1 MKKFL
6 ITDRF
11 QQFIYAGIAFI
22 LATLALFNPFF
33 ETSRIEDIGGYLV
46 WAALLV
52 FIQGFKRATVKER
65 TSANV
70 SALISFLLG
79 LLLINAKLFN
89 ENALYLFASMLFGI
103 DFLRQGIALH
113 KNRKEKKT
121 YIANLLSF
129 LGNLGILFTLFYF
142 QGKAQLWILAITGG
156 LRIVGM
162 GFEMLTARLGVMDQ
176 VSEDIMESL
185 DLHQHPE
192 IMTIAENIEQE
203 EVKRAKIDRH
213 WIITF
218 LLILFFIH
226 LGRIGFDRSTYG
238 ILSPLVAL
246 IGDMV
251 IALVITYILLIP
263 LFIVFG
269 KIFRPFEKQTWL
281 WVIKVPQEERSKFNL
296 RSLVQNYLEI
306 RIRRYIRIRKAGYS
320 FKTALRTGLQMGLPF
335 SALLA
340 AIIPVFGMSWYF
352 DTENWASG
360 IWDSWAAKR
369 TDVWRSEMVKAV
381 EENPTGSSFQ
391 IHPPGVTNNGDFS
404 FLVIG
409 DPGEGDASQYILHD
423 QIVRNASKDLVKFV
437 VISSDVVYPDG
448 AMKDYEKNFWLPMK
462 GVTKPVYAIPGNH
475 DWYDALEGFAAT
487 FYDSTAAGIAMRA
500 RRKADLNLT
509 SAGSEKISAQIK
521 EAARLRNEY
530 DVPTGFQK
538 APYFQLQ
545 TKDFAFITIETGI
558 GRRIDDIQ
566 MDWLKK
572 ALAAAKGK
580 FIFVLLGHPFY
591 AIGEYQGNM
600 NPDFEKLHLLLK
612 EAGATIAMAG
622 DTHDLEYYVEPPTS
636 STNDKYMYHFVNGGG
651 GAYLSLGAA
660 LKPKEQMAQKV
671 WAHYPA
677 AAPLI
682 KKIEANNG
690 ILKQP
695 AWYWT
700 KTHNGWPFSAEW
712 LSAAFDYNKAPFFQS
727 FVEVKV
733 EPSRNKV
740 TIIACGPKGPLKWS
754 DMEYSEGAK
763 PINTPNTSTVE
774 WMFPL
779 KQKLKIQ
786 N

>member
-6 ITDRF
+6 ISDRF
-11 QQFIYAGIAFI
+11 QQFIYAGIAFL
-22 LATLALFNPFF
+22 LAALALFNPFF
-33 ETSRIEDIGGYLV
+33 ETSRIEDIGGFLV

-52 FIQGFKRATVKER
+52 FIQGFKRATSKER
-65 TSANV
+65 SSAHI

-79 LLLINAKLFN
+79 LLLINTKLFD
-89 ENALYLFASMLFGI
+89 ENALYLFASILFGI

-113 KNRKEKKT
+113 KNRKEKKP

-129 LGNLGILFTLFYF
+129 LGNLGILFTLFLF

-162 GFEMLTARLGVMDQ
+162 GFEILTAKLGVMDQ

-185 DLHQHPE
+185 DLHEHPE
-192 IMTIAENIEQE
+192 ILAIAENIEQE

-226 LGRIGFDRSTYG
+226 LGRMGFDRSAYG

-246 IGDMV
+246 LGDMV
-251 IALVITYILLIP
+251 IALIIAYLILIP
-263 LFIVFG
+263 LSIG
-269 KIFRPFEKQTWL
+269 ANKIFRPFEKKAWL
-281 WVIKVPQEERSKFNL
+281 WVIKTPANERLKL
-296 RSLVQNYLEI
+296 HPRSILQNRLEA
-306 RIRRYIRIRKAGYS
+306 RTRRYIRIRKAGYS

-369 TDVWRSEMVKAV
+369 TDIWRTEMVKAV
-381 EENPTGSSFQ
+381 ESNPSATSFQ
-391 IHPPGVTNNGDFS
+391 INPPGVNPTSDFS
-404 FLVIG
+404 FLIVG

-448 AMKDYEKNFWLPMK
+448 ALKDYEKNFWLPMK

-487 FYDSTAAGIAMRA
+487 FFDSTAASLAMHA
-500 RRKADLNLT
+500 RRNADLNLT

-521 EAARLRNEY
+521 EASRLRNEY
-530 DVPTGFQK
+530 DVPTGFQQ

-545 TKDFAFITIETGI
+545 TKDFAFISIETGI
-558 GRRIDDIQ
+558 GRRIDDLQ
-566 MDWLKK
+566 MNWLKQTLK
-572 ALAAAKGK
+572 AAEGK

-600 NPDFEKLHLLLK
+600 NPDFEKLHQLLK
-612 EAGATIAMAG
+612 RAGAKIAMAG
-622 DTHDLEYYVEPPTS
+622 DTHDLEYYVEPPTN
-636 STNDKYMYHFVNGGG
+636 TGTGKNMYHFVNGGG

-660 LKPKEQMAQKV
+660 LKPKEEMVQKV

-682 KKIEANNG
+682 NKIEANNG

-700 KTHNGWPFSAEW
+700 KKYNGWPFSAEW

-740 TIIACGPKGPLKWS
+740 TIIAYGPKGPLKWS

-763 PINTPNTSTVE
+763 PVNTPNTSPVE
-774 WMFPL
+774 WIFPL
-779 KQKLKIQ
+779 KQ
-786 N
+786 

>member
-6 ITDRF
+6 TTDRF
-11 QQFIYAGIAFI
+11 KQIIFAGIAFL
-22 LATLALFNPFF
+22 LAALALFNPFF
-33 ETSRIEDIGGYLV
+33 ETSRIEDIGGFLV
-46 WAALLV
+46 WAAVLV
-52 FIQGFKRATVKER
+52 FIQGFKRATAKER
-65 TSANV
+65 TSAHI

-79 LLLINAKLFN
+79 LLLINAKLFD

-103 DFLRQGIALH
+103 DFIRQGISLLN
-113 KNRKEKKT
+113 NRKEKKPFT
-121 YIANLLSF
+121 ANLLSF
-129 LGNLGILFTLFYF
+129 LANMGILFTLFLF

-162 GFEMLTARLGVMDQ
+162 GFEILNAKLGVMDE

-185 DLHQHPE
+185 DLQDHPE
-192 IMTIAENIEQE
+192 IVAIAENIEQE

-226 LGRIGFDRSTYG
+226 LGRMGFDRSAYG

-246 IGDMV
+246 VGDMV
-251 IALVITYILLIP
+251 IALIIAYLVLIP
-263 LFIVFG
+263 FFSGVSKL
-269 KIFRPFEKQTWL
+269 FRPFEKKTWL
-281 WVIKVPQEERSKFNL
+281 WVMKVPSDERPKFHPRNIIQQ
-296 RSLVQNYLEI
+296 RLEA
-306 RIRRYIRIRKAGYS
+306 RTRRYIRIRKAGYS

-335 SALLA
+335 AALLA

-369 TDVWRSEMVKAV
+369 TDQWRTEMVKAV
-381 EENPTGSSFQ
+381 ESNPTAASFQINPTG
-391 IHPPGVTNNGDFS
+391 VTATNDFS
-404 FLVIG
+404 FLIIG

-423 QIVRNASKDLVKFV
+423 QIVRNAYKDLVKFV

-462 GVTKPVYAIPGNH
+462 GVNKPVYAIPGNH

-487 FYDSTAAGIAMRA
+487 FFDSTSARLAMHA
-500 RRKADLNLT
+500 RRNADLNLT
-509 SAGSEKISAQIK
+509 SAGSEKVSAQIK
-521 EAARLRNEY
+521 EAARLRSEY

-545 TKDFAFITIETGI
+545 TEDFAFITIETGI

-636 STNDKYMYHFVNGGG
+636 SRQDKNMYHFVNGGG

-740 TIIACGPKGPLKWS
+740 TVIAYGPKGPLKWS

-763 PINTPNTSTVE
+763 PANVPNTALVE
-774 WMFPL
+774 WEFTL
-779 KQKLKIQ
+779 K
-786 N
+786 

>member
-6 ITDRF
+6 ISDRF
-11 QQFIYAGIAFI
+11 QQYIYAGIAFS
-22 LATLALFNPFF
+22 LAALALFNPFF
-33 ETSRIEDIGGYLV
+33 ETSRIEDIGGFLV
-46 WAALLV
+46 WAAVLI

-65 TSANV
+65 SSAHI

-79 LLLINAKLFN
+79 LLLINAKLFD

-103 DFLRQGIALH
+103 DFLRQGITLH
-113 KNRKEKKT
+113 SNRKEKKPF
-121 YIANLLSF
+121 IANLFSF
-129 LGNLGILFTLFYF
+129 LANLGILFTLFLF
-142 QGKAQLWILAITGG
+142 EGRAQLWILAITGG
-156 LRIVGM
+156 LRIIGM
-162 GFEMLTARLGVMDQ
+162 GFEILSAKLGAMDQ
-176 VSEDIMESL
+176 VSEDIMVSL
-185 DLHQHPE
+185 GLNEHPE
-192 IMTIAENIEQE
+192 IAAIAENIEQE

-226 LGRIGFDRSTYG
+226 LGRMGFDRSAYG

-246 IGDMV
+246 LGDMV
-251 IALVITYILLIP
+251 IALIFAFLIIIP
-263 LFIVFG
+263 FFSGVSKL
-269 KIFRPFEKQTWL
+269 FRPFEKRTWL
-281 WVIKVPQEERSKFNL
+281 WVMKTPVNERHKFHPK
-296 RSLVQNYLEI
+296 SLIQSRLEA
-306 RIRRYIRIRKAGYS
+306 RTRRYIRIRKAGYS

-335 SALLA
+335 AALLA

-369 TDVWRSEMVKAV
+369 TDIWRTEMVQAV
-381 EENPTGSSFQ
+381 ESNPNGTSFQ
-391 IHPPGVTNNGDFS
+391 INPPGVTDANDFS
-404 FLVIG
+404 FLIIG

-423 QIVRNASKDLVKFV
+423 QIVGNASKDLVKFV

-462 GVTKPVYAIPGNH
+462 GVNKPVYALPGNH

-487 FYDSTAAGIAMRA
+487 FFDSTSARLAMHA
-500 RRKADLNLT
+500 RRNADLNLT
-509 SAGSEKISAQIK
+509 SAGSEKVSAQIK
-521 EAARLRNEY
+521 EAARLRSEY
-530 DVPTGFQK
+530 AVPTGFQK

-558 GRRIDDIQ
+558 GRRIDDVQ
-566 MDWLKK
+566 MNWLKK
-572 ALAAAKGK
+572 ALATAKGK

-600 NPDFEKLHLLLK
+600 NPDFEKLHSLLK
-612 EAGATIAMAG
+612 EAGATITMAG
-622 DTHDLEYYVEPPTS
+622 DTHDLEYYVEPPINNTKGK
-636 STNDKYMYHFVNGGG
+636 NMYHFVNGGG

-660 LKPKEQMAQKV
+660 LLPREEMVQKI

-677 AAPLI
+677 TAPII
-682 KKIEANNG
+682 KKIESN
-690 ILKQP
+690 ISIVKQP

-700 KTHNGWPFSAEW
+700 KSHNGWPFSAEW

-733 EPSRNKV
+733 EPSRNTV
-740 TIIACGPKGPLKWS
+740 TVVAYGPNGPLKWS

-763 PINTPNTSTVE
+763 PANVPNTALVE
-774 WMFPL
+774 WEFNL
-779 KQKLKIQ
+779 K
-786 N
+786 

>member
-6 ITDRF
+6 ISDRF
-11 QQFIYAGIAFI
+11 QQFIYAGIAFL
-22 LATLALFNPFF
+22 LAALALFNPFF
-33 ETSRIEDIGGYLV
+33 ETSRIEDIGGFLV

-65 TSANV
+65 TSANI

-79 LLLINAKLFN
+79 LLLINAKLFD
-89 ENALYLFASMLFGI
+89 ESALYLFASMLFGI
-103 DFLRQGIALH
+103 DFLRQGIALRR
-113 KNRKEKKT
+113 NRKEQKP
-121 YIANLLSF
+121 YIASLLSF
-129 LGNLGILFTLFYF
+129 LGNMGILFTLFLF

-162 GFEMLTARLGVMDQ
+162 GFEILTAKIGVMDQ
-176 VSEDIMESL
+176 VSEDVMESL
-185 DLHQHPE
+185 GLHEHPE
-192 IMTIAENIEQE
+192 IVAIAEEIEQE

-218 LLILFFIH
+218 LFILFFIH
-226 LGRIGFDRSTYG
+226 LGRMGFDRSAFG

-246 IGDMV
+246 LGDVV
-251 IALVITYILLIP
+251 IALIIAYVILFPIYIYIP
-263 LFIVFG
+263 KL
-269 KIFRPFEKQTWL
+269 FRPFEKRTWL
-281 WVIKVPQEERSKFNL
+281 WVMNVPKDKRSKFNL
-296 RSLVQNYLEI
+296 RSMIQLRLEA
-306 RIRRYIRIRKAGYS
+306 RARRYIRIRKAGYS

-335 SALLA
+335 AAILA

-369 TDVWRSEMVKAV
+369 TDIWRTEMVKAV
-381 EENPTGSSFQ
+381 ESNPSATSFQ
-391 IHPPGVTNNGDFS
+391 INPPGVNATNDFS
-404 FLVIG
+404 FLIIG

-423 QIVRNASKDLVKFV
+423 QIVRNASKDQVKFV

-448 AMKDYEKNFWLPMK
+448 AMKDYERNFWLPMK
-462 GVTKPVYAIPGNH
+462 GVNKPVFAIPGNH

-487 FYDSTAAGIAMRA
+487 FYDSTAARLAMRA

-545 TKDFAFITIETGI
+545 TNDFAFISIETGI

-566 MDWLKK
+566 MNWLKK
-572 ALAAAKGK
+572 ALASAKGK

-600 NPDFEKLHLLLK
+600 NPDFEKLHQLLK
-612 EAGATIAMAG
+612 ESGATIAMAG
-622 DTHDLEYYVEPPTS
+622 DTHDLEYYVEPPTN
-636 STNDKYMYHFVNGGG
+636 TGTGKNMYHFVNGGG

-660 LKPKEQMAQKV
+660 LKPKEEMVQKV

-682 KKIEANNG
+682 KKIEANNS

-733 EPSRNKV
+733 EPSKNKV
-740 TIIACGPKGPLKWS
+740 TVIAYGPKGPLKWS

-763 PINTPNTSTVE
+763 PTNATNTSPVE
-774 WMFPL
+774 WTFSL
-779 KQKLKIQ
+779 KQQ
-786 N
+786 

>member
-1 MKKFL
+1 MIKTF
-6 ITDRF
+6 IISDRF
-11 QQFIYAGIAFI
+11 QQFLYAGIAFV
-22 LATLALFNPFF
+22 LAALALFNPFF
-33 ETSRIEDIGGYLV
+33 ETSRIEDIGGFLV

-52 FIQGFKRATVKER
+52 FIQGFKRATIKER
-65 TSANV
+65 TSANI

-79 LLLINAKLFN
+79 LLLINAQLFD
-89 ENALYLFASMLFGI
+89 ENALYLFASILFGI
-103 DFLRQGIALH
+103 DFLRQGIALRR
-113 KNRKEKKT
+113 NRIEKKP

-129 LGNLGILFTLFYF
+129 LGNMGILFTLFLF

-162 GFEMLTARLGVMDQ
+162 GFEILTAKLGVMDQ

-185 DLHQHPE
+185 DLHEHPE
-192 IMTIAENIEQE
+192 ILAIAENIEQE
-203 EVKRAKIDRH
+203 EVNRAKIDRY

-218 LLILFFIH
+218 LLVLFFIH
-226 LGRIGFDRSTYG
+226 LGRIGFDRSAFG
-238 ILSPLVAL
+238 ILTPLVAL
-246 IGDMV
+246 VGDMV
-251 IALVITYILLIP
+251 IALVIAYVLLIP

-269 KIFRPFEKQTWL
+269 KIYRPFEKRTWL
-281 WVIKVPQEERSKFNL
+281 WVMNVSKEERSKFSL
-296 RSLVQNYLEI
+296 RPLIQNYLEI
-306 RIRRYIRIRKAGYS
+306 RTRRYIRIRKAGYS
-320 FKTALRTGLQMGLPF
+320 FKTALRTGLQIGLPF

-369 TDVWRSEMVKAV
+369 TDVWRTEMVKAV
-381 EENPTGSSFQ
+381 EEHPTGSSFQ
-391 IHPPGVTNNGDFS
+391 INPPGVTNTSDFS

-487 FYDSTAAGIAMRA
+487 FFDSSAASLAMHA
-500 RRKADLNLT
+500 RRNADLNLT

-521 EAARLRNEY
+521 EASRLRNEY
-530 DVPTGFQK
+530 DVPTGFQQ

-545 TKDFAFITIETGI
+545 TDDFAFICVETGI
-558 GRRIDDIQ
+558 GRRIDDLQ

-572 ALAAAKGK
+572 ALAKAKGK

-600 NPDFEKLHLLLK
+600 NPDFEKLHQLLK

-622 DTHDLEYYVEPPTS
+622 DTHDLEYYVEPPKENS
-636 STNDKYMYHFVNGGG
+636 KGKNMYHFVNGGG

-660 LKPKEQMAQKV
+660 LKPREEMVQKV

-700 KTHNGWPFSAEW
+700 KKHNGWPFSAEW

-740 TIIACGPKGPLKWS
+740 TVIAYGPKGVLKWS

-763 PINTPNTSTVE
+763 PTNKPSNAPVE
-774 WMFPL
+774 WEFSL
-779 KQKLKIQ
+779 K
-786 N
+786 

>member
-1 MKKFL
+1 MIKKF
-6 ITDRF
+6 IVSDRF
-11 QQFIYAGIAFI
+11 QQILYASIAFI
-22 LATLALFNPFF
+22 LAALALFNPFF
-33 ETSRIEDIGGYLV
+33 ESSRIEDIGGFLV

-52 FIQGFKRATVKER
+52 FIQGFKRASIKER
-65 TSANV
+65 TSANI

-79 LLLINAKLFN
+79 LLLINAKLFD
-89 ENALYLFASMLFGI
+89 ENALYLFASILFGV
-103 DFLRQGIALH
+103 DFLRQAIALR
-113 KNRKEKKT
+113 KNRIEKKP
-121 YIANLLSF
+121 YIGSLLSF
-129 LGNLGILFTLFYF
+129 LGNLGILFTLFLF

-162 GFEMLTARLGVMDQ
+162 GFEMLTAKLGEMNQ

-185 DLHQHPE
+185 GLHDHPE
-192 IMTIAENIEQE
+192 IVAIAENIEQE
-203 EVKRAKIDRH
+203 EVQRSKIDRY

-226 LGRIGFDRSTYG
+226 LGRIGFDRSAFG

-246 IGDMV
+246 VGDMV
-251 IALVITYILLIP
+251 IALIIAYVILIP

-269 KIFRPFEKQTWL
+269 KIYRPFEKQTWL
-281 WVIKVPQEERSKFNL
+281 WVMKVPEEKRTKLNPRSII
-296 RSLVQNYLEI
+296 QNYLEV
-306 RIRRYIRIRKAGYS
+306 RTRRYIRIRKAGYS
-320 FKTALRTGLQMGLPF
+320 FKTALRTGLQIGLPF

-369 TDVWRSEMVKAV
+369 TDVWRTEMVKAV
-381 EENPTGSSFQ
+381 EPNLNESSFQ
-391 IHPPGVTNNGDFS
+391 INPPGVTNTGDFS

-487 FYDSTAAGIAMRA
+487 FFDEKSARLAMHA
-500 RRKADLNLT
+500 RREIDLNIT
-509 SAGSEKISAQIK
+509 SAGSEKISSQIK

-530 DVPTGFQK
+530 DVPTGFQQ

-545 TKDFAFITIETGI
+545 TNDFAFISIETGI

-572 ALAAAKGK
+572 ALEKAKGK

-600 NPDFEKLHLLLK
+600 NPDFEKLHQLLK
-612 EAGATIAMAG
+612 ESGANIAMAG
-622 DTHDLEYYVEPPTS
+622 DTHDLEYYVEPPNVNS
-636 STNDKYMYHFVNGGG
+636 NGKNMYHFVNGGG

-660 LKPKEQMAQKV
+660 LKPKDEMAQKI

-677 AAPLI
+677 AEPLVQ
-682 KKIEANNG
+682 KIEANNG

-700 KTHNGWPFSAEW
+700 KKYNGWPFSAEW

-740 TIIACGPKGPLKWS
+740 TVIAYGPKGVLKWS
-754 DMEYSEGAK
+754 DMEFSEGAK
-763 PINTPNTSTVE
+763 PENKPNNAPVE
-774 WMFPL
+774 WEFSL
-779 KQKLKIQ
+779 K
-786 N
+786 

>member
-6 ITDRF
+6 ISDRF
-11 QQFIYAGIAFI
+11 QQFIYAGIAFF
-22 LATLALFNPFF
+22 LAALALFNPFF
-33 ETSRIEDIGGYLV
+33 ETSRVEDIGGFLV

-79 LLLINAKLFN
+79 LLLINAKLFD
-89 ENALYLFASMLFGI
+89 ENALYLFASLLFGI
-103 DFLRQGIALH
+103 DFIRQGIALRR
-113 KNRKEKKT
+113 NRREQKP
-121 YIANLLSF
+121 YIASLLSF
-129 LGNLGILFTLFYF
+129 LGNMGILFTLFLF

-162 GFEMLTARLGVMDQ
+162 GFEMLTAKLGVMDQ

-185 DLHQHPE
+185 GLHEHPE
-192 IMTIAENIEQE
+192 IVEIAENIEQE

-226 LGRIGFDRSTYG
+226 LGRMGFDRSSYG

-246 IGDMV
+246 LGDMV
-251 IALVITYILLIP
+251 IALIIAYVVIIP
-263 LFIVFG
+263 MFIGANKV
-269 KIFRPFEKQTWL
+269 FRPFERKSWL
-281 WVIKVPQEERSKFNL
+281 WVMQVPINERSKLNI
-296 RSLVQNYLEI
+296 RSLLQARLEA
-306 RIRRYIRIRKAGYS
+306 RTRRYIRIRKAGYS

-335 SALLA
+335 AALLA

-369 TDVWRSEMVKAV
+369 TDIWRTEMVKAV
-381 EENPTGSSFQ
+381 ESNRSATSFQ
-391 IHPPGVTNNGDFS
+391 INPPGVNATGDFS
-404 FLVIG
+404 FLIIG

-462 GVTKPVYAIPGNH
+462 GVSKPVYAIPGNH

-487 FYDSTAAGIAMRA
+487 FFDSTSARLAMHA
-500 RRKADLNLT
+500 RRNADLNLT
-509 SAGSEKISAQIK
+509 SAGSEKVSAQIK

-530 DVPTGFQK
+530 DVPTGFQQ

-545 TKDFAFITIETGI
+545 TKDFAFISIETGI
-558 GRRIDDIQ
+558 GRRIDEVQ

-600 NPDFEKLHLLLK
+600 NPDFEKLHHLLK
-612 EAGATIAMAG
+612 ESGATIAMAG
-622 DTHDLEYYVEPPTS
+622 DTHDLEYYVEPPTQNS
-636 STNDKYMYHFVNGGG
+636 KGKNMYHFVNGGG

-660 LKPKEQMAQKV
+660 LKPKEQMVQKI

-682 KKIEANNG
+682 KKIESNNSL
-690 ILKQP
+690 LKQP

-727 FVEVKV
+727 FVEIKV

-740 TIIACGPKGPLKWS
+740 TVIALGPKGPLKWS

-763 PINTPNTSTVE
+763 PTNAPNTSPVE
-774 WMFPL
+774 WTFSL
-779 KQKLKIQ
+779 KQ
-786 N
+786 